1 MNLIVDIET
10 TGVTPGCVV
19 LSVAVL
25 PATNLIKPLHIYIQ
39 HEIQRSYALCDDK
52 ETMEFWNTV
61 PKEVQELAFSGQV
74 HPIDA
79 VNKIIQYV
87 ALFDNCHYWSKG
99 KDFDFPIL
107 RKFLN
112 TFGCKEPWTRHNI
125 HCLRD
130 LAMWANIEWPT
141 PSEKHNA
148 LSDAIDGLTV
158 LEQVKALKTNDNRT
172 LFTLPD

>member
-10 TGVTPGCVV
+10 TGVTPGCKV
-19 LSVAVL
+19 LSVAIL
-25 PATNLIKPLHIYIQ
+25 PATNLIKPLHIYIGYDAQ
-39 HEIQRSYALCDDK
+39 NYYLIDEQ
-52 ETMEFWNTV
+52 ETMEFWNTI

-74 HPIDA
+74 QPSIA
-79 VNKIIQYV
+79 AEKIVQYV

-112 TFGCKEPWTRHNI
+112 IFGCKEPWTRHNI

-130 LAMWANIEWPT
+130 LAMWANVEWPT

-148 LSDAIDGLTV
+148 LSDAMDGLTV
-158 LEQVKALKTNDNRT
+158 LELVKKLRTNDNRN